1 MKFILFLKS
10 RKFWFNILAAIIF
23 LGILIIP
30 MNWFLKILTGY
41 GEIIT
46 IPDVRN
52 TSFSEAKINLEEL
65 DLLAE
70 VMDSSAYFEN
80 FEPGTVVQQ
89 YPSSGSL
96 AKAGRK
102 IQLTVNRH
110 RAENIYLPILIE
122 RTLKRAVIDIK
133 SKGLRLGKIIY
144 KPDLAEGIVL
154 GVMTNGEL
162 LNAGDLIRKGT
173 TIDFIVGEISG
184 PPTQAVP
191 NLLFMSLKDAIKIIG
206 KSDLQIQVVKGNYL
220 DSNNI
225 IIDQNPMGSEGI
237 LSLHSGAIVRV
248 WLENN
253 SQN

>member
-30 MNWFLKILTGY
+30 MNWFLKILTGH

-46 IPDVRN
+46 VPDVQN
-52 TSFSEAKINLEEL
+52 ISFSEAKINLEEL

-110 RAENIYLPILIE
+110 RAENIYLPKLIE
-122 RTLKRAVIDIK
+122 RTLKRA
-133 SKGLRLGKIIY
+133 
-144 KPDLAEGIVL
+144 
-154 GVMTNGEL
+154 
-162 LNAGDLIRKGT
+162 RKRKR
-173 TIDFIVGEISG
+173 S
-184 PPTQAVP
+184 
-191 NLLFMSLKDAIKIIG
+191 
-206 KSDLQIQVVKGNYL
+206 
-220 DSNNI
+220 
-225 IIDQNPMGSEGI
+225 
-237 LSLHSGAIVRV
+237 
-248 WLENN
+248 
-253 SQN
+253 